1 MKNLREMIKRHEGV
15 ETNAY
20 KCSQNKTTI
29 GVGRN
34 IDPDGGI
41 GLSEAEIDYLLN
53 NDINRCIG
61 ELSGF
66 VWFPDLNQERQN
78 AIIDMVFNLGIT
90 RFKGFKN
97 AIYAMSKSDFDTAAD
112 EFYDSR
118 WAKQVGNRA
127 IEICEMIRKG

>member
-15 ETNAY
+15 ETHAY

-97 AIYAMSKSDFDTAAD
+97 AIAAMSKSDFDTAAD

>member
-15 ETNAY
+15 ETHAY

-97 AIYAMSKSDFDTAAD
+97 AIAAMSKSDFETAAD